1 MDPKFKTS
9 FIPKRPMAGP
19 TPGSAVSRLA
29 GFNFLTLIATV
40 VFLAA
45 GLFAAGLFL
54 YKLTVEK
61 QIQDQLVTL
70 DKVSESFEKNFI
82 AQATR
87 LNKRIVAAERLL
99 ERHIS
104 PSAIFSELEQTTLQ
118 TIALSSF
125 TFSDNIEGKIVVRG
139 AGEGDSFKSIV
150 LQSDQFGKSGYMRDV
165 LFSGLEP
172 NERGNVNFTFEA
184 TLDPQVILYRSG
196 LQPVTR
202 NQTTDDDELPAVEQ
216 LGPEDS
222 TGVFGNT
229 EQQ

>member
-1 MDPKFKTS
+1 MS
-9 FIPKRPMAGP
+9 GP
-19 TPGSAVSRLA
+19 TPGSAVNRLA

-54 YKLTVEK
+54 YKLTIDK

-118 TIALSSF
+118 TVALSSF
-125 TFSDNIEGKIVVRG
+125 TFSDNIEGKIIVRG

-165 LFSGLEP
+165 LFAGLEP

-184 TLDPQVILYRSG
+184 TLDPQVILYRSS

-202 NQTTDDDELPAVEQ
+202 TQTTDESEVPAVEQ